1 MWKLP
6 VRRGFLW
13 GNIGLVL
20 MGRAMLSK
28 SLIQFAVVRWG
39 FVPSHR
45 GNGDN
50 GDFLQKDLRLHA
62 RAPRTIVFSV
72 PDPVAGHCRPTP
84 PLETPGHSQ
93 ASLA

>member
-1 MWKLP
+1 M
-6 VRRGFLW
+6 
-13 GNIGLVL
+13 GLVL
-20 MGRAMLSK
+20 MGGAVLSK
-28 SLIQFAVVRWG
+28 SLIQFSVYG
-39 FVPSHR
+39 QDCVPSHR